1 MTEVLLVS
9 REERLLR
16 LRLNRP
22 AKRNALDR
30 EMCRELVSHLG
41 EADADPG
48 VGAVLIEAEGPVF
61 CSGLDLDDILSES
74 AAEDV
79 LLHDRLFN
87 FGEDLSK
94 PVVAAVQGAALA
106 GGMAL
111 VANAHVAV
119 AAQGTSFGM
128 TEIRLG
134 LFPYV
139 PFRSVAIAL
148 GRRRALELCM
158 TGRIFAVPEALDW
171 GLIQHAAPAFE
182 YDELALTIAQ
192 SLAASSGPAIRGGL
206 AFQRRQCVD
215 LPVEI
220 RARAVMERQRALKS
234 ADLQEGIQAIR
245 EKRRPIWPSHRF
257 VREQPI

>member
-1 MTEVLLVS
+1 MTDVLLVS

-22 AKRNALDR
+22 AKRNALNR
-30 EMCRELVSHLG
+30 EMCQELVSRLA

-48 VGAVLIEAEGPVF
+48 VGAVLLEAEGPVF
-61 CSGLDLDDILSES
+61 CSGLDLDDLLSES

-94 PVVAAVQGAALA
+94 PVVAAVEGAALA

-119 AAQGTSFGM
+119 AAQGSSFGM
-128 TEIRLG
+128 TEVRLG

-139 PFRSVAIAL
+139 PFRAVAIAL
-148 GRRRALELCM
+148 GRRRALELCL
-158 TGRIFAVPEALDW
+158 TGRIFTAPEALSW
-171 GLIQHAAPAFE
+171 GLVHHVAPAFE
-182 YDELALTIAQ
+182 YDDLALTIAHG
-192 SLAASSGPAIRGGL
+192 LAASSATALSRGL
-206 AFQRRQCVD
+206 AFQRIQHPD
-215 LPVEI
+215 LPREI
-220 RARAVMERQRALKS
+220 RARAVMERQEALKS
-234 ADLQEGIQAIR
+234 ADLEEGIQAIR
-245 EKRRPIWPSHRF
+245 EKRRPIWPSHQF
-257 VREQPI
+257 AREQPK

>member
-1 MTEVLLVS
+1 MTDTLLVS

-22 AKRNALDR
+22 EKRNALNR
-30 EMCRELVSHLG
+30 EMCRELVSRLG

-61 CSGLDLDDILSES
+61 CSGLDLDDILSEG

-111 VANAHVAV
+111 VANAHVAI
-119 AAQGTSFGM
+119 AAQGSSFGM
-128 TEIRLG
+128 TEVRLG
-134 LFPYV
+134 LFPFV
-139 PFRSVAIAL
+139 PFRAVAIAL
-148 GRRRALELCM
+148 GQRRALELCI
-158 TGRIFAVPEALDW
+158 TGRIFTAPEALGW
-171 GLIQHAAPAFE
+171 GLVHHVAPAFE
-182 YDELALTIAQ
+182 YDDLALTIAHG
-192 SLAASSGPAIRGGL
+192 LAASSATAVRGGL
-206 AFQRRQCVD
+206 AFQRTGDTDSPR
-215 LPVEI
+215 EI
-220 RARAVMERQRALKS
+220 RARAVVERREALKS

-245 EKRRPIWPSHRF
+245 EKRRPTWPSHSD
-257 VREQPI
+257 